1 MGCEDLEP
9 EDAGP
14 APSPELI
21 KAWAAISK
29 VRPPA
34 MRGGRWGG
42 GRWER
47 LQRGHGFGGFGS
59 RSWRGAR
66 GAGPPPSPPPPPP
79 FVLIGHAA
87 SSTPY

>member
-42 GRWER
+42 GQVGAFAER
-47 LQRGHGFGGFGS
+47 ARL
-59 RSWRGAR
+59 WRFRVA
-66 GAGPPPSPPPPPP
+66 
-79 FVLIGHAA
+79 
-87 SSTPY
+87 